1 MPSRYNRCPRTVI
14 LQSMHVEIYQ
24 DSQRFHVN
32 IFWEQSKSLILITPI
47 VVAKDKP
54 VSSYHIVIKFSSSS
68 HNDN

>member
-1 MPSRYNRCPRTVI
+1 
-14 LQSMHVEIYQ
+14 
-24 DSQRFHVN
+24 
-32 IFWEQSKSLILITPI
+32 LILVTPI